1 MTKKKASPFKRSRTK
16 AESLEDASRNKR
28 SMKTSQSFIVHVV
41 NVKKATS
48 EKDRKTDESK
58 IS

>member
-1 MTKKKASPFKRSRTK
+1 
-16 AESLEDASRNKR
+16 
-28 SMKTSQSFIVHVV
+28 MKTSQSFIVHVV

-58 IS
+58 ISWNSFPLHEPTTHYSACWQQ